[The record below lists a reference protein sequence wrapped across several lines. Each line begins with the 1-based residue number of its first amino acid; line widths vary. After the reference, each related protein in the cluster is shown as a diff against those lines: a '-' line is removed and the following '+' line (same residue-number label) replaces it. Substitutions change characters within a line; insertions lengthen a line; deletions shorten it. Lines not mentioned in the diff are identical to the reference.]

1 MEREI
6 MNIEKNIHGVY
17 IIADMV
23 TDGRNTW
30 RESRQYYGYKRSEA
44 ISLYVDHIENMGC
57 KPLTK

>member
-1 MEREI
+1 

-17 IIADMV
+17 IIAEMV

-44 ISLYVDHIENMGC
+44 IALYVNHIENMGC